1 MMESASSSSWGG
13 EGGRHEE
20 ARCARDR
27 EAEGT
32 LRILGFSDAKRVVAR
47 EGHERVLA
55 AVAYVKS
62 RRNVRGAGA
71 YVRKLLASG
80 PIPAPLLWA
89 ERPSPAEP
97 LGWNDW
103 RSLDGHQPEEVW
115 PDQPEE
121 GAAAFWVL
129 CLAELEGQVT
139 RPNFDTW
146 LSGTVGLALR
156 DGDLAVE
163 LVVGAAS
170 AFAKEWLAGKLRPII
185 SRTASGLL
193 GRPTE
198 VEVVLFTERGTHGD
212 ETAGGGGDGYHRD
225 GEP

>member
-1 MMESASSSSWGG
+1 MKSSSSSSWGG

-27 EAEGT
+27 EAADT
-32 LRILGFSDAKRVVAR
+32 LRLLGFCDAERVVAR

-62 RRNVRGAGA
+62 RRNVRGAGG

-80 PIPAPLLWA
+80 SIPAPLLW
-89 ERPSPAEP
+89 EDRPSPAEP
-97 LGWNDW
+97 LGWKDW

-115 PDQPEE
+115 PDEPEE
-121 GAAAFWVL
+121 GAAAFWAL
-129 CLAELEGQVT
+129 CLAELELQIT
-139 RPNFDTW
+139 KPNFETW
-146 LSGTVGLALR
+146 LRPTVGLALR

-170 AFAKEWLAGKLRPII
+170 AFAKEWLAGKLRPIM

-198 VEVVLFTERGTHGD
+198 VQVVLFTEGGTHGD
-212 ETAGGGGDGYHRD
+212 EADRGGGSGDDRD
-225 GEP
+225 RQP